1 MDTNAATATAG
12 LDFRGNPGVAMHV
25 LAAELLS
32 GARPALEVLRRALP
46 ALKTSRDDRAE
57 LVIPGKQAGEVVLLA
72 YLFRPST
79 HSGAF
84 TGPVVITALAKWLE
98 SLSHRRYTYR
108 LIFVPEALGA
118 MEHLSGNIERLVAV
132 FDLTGTGEAR
142 AYSGL
147 PTRVGGTLSDRA
159 ALHAHRHQAGNL
171 SAGVRSDLY
180 AALEAL
186 RKAVAAVEAN
196 ATFRATTPC
205 EPNLGKRG
213 LYPTVSTKD
222 TKRQVRSMMNVLAYA
237 DGVHDLLTVADMLEV
252 PVWDLALIAQT
263 LEQHGLLQRVED
275 RNGGPVHAG

>member
-1 MDTNAATATAG
+1 MDSPAATGTAG
-12 LDFRGNPGVAMHV
+12 LDFRANPGVAMHV
-25 LAAELLS
+25 LAAELS
-32 GARPALEVLRRALP
+32 RGAGPALEILRRALP
-46 ALKTSRDDRAE
+46 ALKASKDDRAE

-72 YLFRPST
+72 QLPRPST
-79 HSGAF
+79 DSGAF
-84 TGPVVITALAKWLE
+84 SGPVVITALANWLE
-98 SLSHRRYTYR
+98 SQPRRYTYR
-108 LIFVPEALGA
+108 LVFLPEASGA
-118 MEHLSGNIERLVAV
+118 IDHLSGNIERLVAV
-132 FDLTGTGEAR
+132 FDLIGTGEAR

-147 PTRVGGTLSDRA
+147 PTRVGGNLSDRA

-171 SAGVRSDLY
+171 SSGMRPDLY
-180 AALEAL
+180 GALEAL
-186 RKAVAAVEAN
+186 RKAVTAVEAN

-237 DGVHDLLTVADMLEV
+237 DGAHDLLTVADMLEV
-252 PVWDLALIAQT
+252 PVWDLAPIAET

>member
-1 MDTNAATATAG
+1 MDSTAATGTTG

-25 LAAELLS
+25 LAAEFCR
-32 GARPALEVLRRALP
+32 GEYPALEIMRRALP
-46 ALKTSRDDRAE
+46 ALKTSRDGRAE

-72 YLFRPST
+72 HLSRPST
-79 HSGAF
+79 DSGAF
-84 TGPVVITALAKWLE
+84 SGPVVMTALATWLE
-98 SLSHRRYTYR
+98 SLPHCRYTYR
-108 LIFVPEALGA
+108 LIFVPEASGA
-118 MEHLSGNIERLVAV
+118 IDHLSGNIDRLVAV
-132 FDLTGTGEAR
+132 FDLIGTGEAR

-171 SAGVRSDLY
+171 SPGARPDLY
-180 AALEAL
+180 GALEAL
-186 RKAVAAVEAN
+186 RKAVTAVEAN

-237 DGVHDLLTVADMLEV
+237 DGAHDLLTVADMLEV
-252 PVWDLALIAQT
+252 PVWDLAPIAAT